1 MRRADLMD
9 DFYDEDDST
18 PYTVNVKDKK
28 IIPEIEDIDDPDQF
42 AVQYKGRS
50 AKNANMMI

>member
-28 IIPEIEDIDDPDQF
+28 IIPEIEDIDDPD
-42 AVQYKGRS
+42 
-50 AKNANMMI
+50 